1 MKSFEIE
8 YFKIGS
14 RANFFKASCLNFG
27 RIRMPPYLVGFEPSA
42 FLIHSLIALRVYEA
56 EAPGAYWQVLDP
68 C

>member
-1 MKSFEIE
+1 
-8 YFKIGS
+8 
-14 RANFFKASCLNFG
+14 
-27 RIRMPPYLVGFEPSA
+27 MPPYLVGFEPSA